1 MGLAYYQ
8 KFESAD
14 AYTAALSEFANSQT
28 QEDMMLETSDFN
40 TFMSWSSSEIGSQS
54 YSQAFMSSEM
64 EPIYY
69 AAIMTDTTAIEDQAT
84 FEMFGMTFAFNGK
97 LFTAAEQTTYSD
109 SISDE
114 KKEEYAKVTAEI
126 KAEKEKDADADADSA
141 SSLAMGIA
149 AASVTASLL
158 I

>member
-1 MGLAYYQ
+1 MTQAY
-8 KFESAD
+8 FS
-14 AYTAALSEFANSQT
+14 
-28 QEDMMLETSDFN
+28 SD
-40 TFMSWSSSEIGSQS
+40 S
-54 YSQAFMSSEM
+54 

-69 AAIMTDTTAIEDQAT
+69 AAIMKESSALEDQAS
-84 FEMFGMTFAFNGK
+84 FEMYGMTFAFNGK

-109 SISDE
+109 SIPEE

-126 KAEKEKDADADADSA
+126 KAEEEAKDADSA